1 MIYLMDSFIQLL
13 NDRARCIAKGCS
25 ELVNDILAITVCGWS
40 KAKKIN
46 NNKIIFP
53 HIYLLD
59 IAEVNYFYHHS

>member
-1 MIYLMDSFIQLL
+1 MDSFMQVL
-13 NDRARCIAKGCS
+13 NNRARYIAKGCS
-25 ELVNDILAITVCGWS
+25 ELVNNFLAITVCGWS

-46 NNKIIFP
+46 NKKIIFA